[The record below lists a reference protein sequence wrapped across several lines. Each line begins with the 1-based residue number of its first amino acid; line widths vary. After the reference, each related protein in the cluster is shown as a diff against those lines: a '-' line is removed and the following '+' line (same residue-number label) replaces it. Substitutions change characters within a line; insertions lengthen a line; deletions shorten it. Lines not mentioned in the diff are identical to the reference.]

1 MNELKLENIDPSDI
15 KLFSYKGETHDCVI
29 APEDIYDGDTIKI
42 VIIRN
47 NEAIKLSMRLIGIDT
62 PELRPRLVKIPEFMT
77 VEEKHDITQA
87 QRQRELEVLH
97 AKQARDALR
106 AYIKSNTLQVDFMG
120 SDKYGRELGI
130 LYIIDPVTND
140 RESINQ
146 WMINNDYAREYSG
159 GKRDPWVFIDF
170 SFTPNSSNSS
180 NSSDSSE
187 LESEPLESEPRECR
201 IARMPGK

>member
-1 MNELKLENIDPSDI
+1 MNELKLETINPSDI
-15 KLFSYKGETHDCVI
+15 KLFSYKGETHNCVI

-77 VEEKHDITQA
+77 VEEKCDITQA

-130 LYIIDPVTND
+130 LYIIRAND
-140 RESINQ
+140 RENINQ
-146 WMINNDYAREYSG
+146 WMIDNDYAREYSG
-159 GKRDPWVFIDF
+159 GKRDPWVF
-170 SFTPNSSNSS
+170 P
-180 NSSDSSE
+180 E
-187 LESEPLESEPRECR
+187 L
-201 IARMPGK
+201 